1 MKTLEQVSQ
10 KVRVLKAERTSKDDA
25 MNDIY
30 TIRDGRIQDVYPGM
44 FSDDFPASVMQN
56 FIDVAARDVAE
67 SLAPMPSFNC
77 TPANT
82 VSDRARARSDKRTKG
97 AHYYLETSRV
107 PALMF
112 TAADYYATYGFMP
125 VLIDPDFER
134 KCPRIQFENPRGAYY
149 EKDRWGRVTTY
160 VRSFQKTIR
169 ELMALY
175 PDYAP
180 RILGPSHYGQEP
192 NTNAKLDV
200 ILYRDDEQSLLFLP
214 ERQDL
219 VLNQAP
225 NRVGECP
232 VVIAE
237 RPGVTDN
244 PRGQYDDVM
253 WIQVARNRFTM
264 LAMQAAEQAVEAP
277 WALPMDVQD
286 FAMGPLA
293 GMRSNTPEKIR
304 KVGQELPQAA
314 FAEGQ
319 LLDQEMKA
327 AARYPGVRTGNLDSS
342 IITGQGVKALE
353 GGYDSQIRGAQR
365 IFAEA
370 FKDIIR
376 LCFKTD
382 EMLWPDTER
391 SIAGQKDGVPYD
403 ITWRPSRDLAGDYG
417 IDVSYGMA
425 AGLDPN
431 RALVFMLQTLGANLI
446 SRDSVRRQLPFE
458 VNVTME
464 EQRIE
469 VEGLRDALIQAVA
482 GYAQA
487 IPMLAQN
494 GQDPGEILGRLATII
509 EGRQKGRPLEQVVEE
524 AFAPKEQP
532 PAPGGMPGQQDPMAA
547 MMGGGGGGGGLEGL
561 QASGLPQGVAP
572 GQATMGPGGRPD
584 LVTMLAGLN
593 SGGGPTLNTNV
604 KRSMP
609 V

>member
-1 MKTLEQVSQ
+1 VKTVEQISA
-10 KVRVLKAERTSKDDA
+10 KVRVLKAERVSKDSA
-25 MNDIY
+25 MDDVY

-44 FSDDFPASVMQN
+44 FSDDFPESVMQN
-56 FIDVAARDVAE
+56 FTDVAARDVAE
-67 SLAPMPSFNC
+67 SLAPLPSFNC

-82 VSDRARARSDKRTKG
+82 VSDRARARADKRTKG
-97 AHYYLETSRV
+97 AHYYLERSRV
-107 PALMF
+107 QAMMF
-112 TAADYYATYGFMP
+112 TGADYYATYGFMP
-125 VLIDPDFER
+125 VLIDPDFEH

-149 EKDRWGRVTTY
+149 EKDRWGRVTCY
-160 VRSFQKTIR
+160 ARVFQKTIR

-175 PDYAP
+175 PDYAA
-180 RILGPSHYGQEP
+180 RILGPTQYGQEP

-200 ILYRDDEQSLLFLP
+200 TLYRDDDQNLLYIP

-219 VLNQAP
+219 VLNWAP

-244 PRGQYDDVM
+244 PRGQYDDVR

-286 FAMGPLA
+286 VALGPMA
-293 GMRSNTPEKIR
+293 GLRSNTPEKIR

-353 GGYDSQIRGAQR
+353 GGYDSQIRAGQK

-376 LCFKTD
+376 LCFLTD
-382 EMLWPDTER
+382 EKLWPNEER
-391 SIAGQKDGVPYD
+391 SIVGSKDNVAYD
-403 ITWRPSRDLAGDYG
+403 ISWKPSRDIDGEYG

-431 RALVFMLQTLGANLI
+431 RALVFMLQTLGANLV
-446 SRDSVRRQLPFE
+446 SKDSVRRQLPFE
-458 VNVTME
+458 VNVTQE

-487 IPMLAQN
+487 IPILAQS
-494 GQDPGEILGRLATII
+494 GQDPGEILARLGQII
-509 EGRQKGRPLEQVVEE
+509 EGRQKGQALEKVVAE
-524 AFAPKEQP
+524 AFAPKQP
-532 PAPGGMPGQQDPMAA
+532 PQGMPGQEDPLAA
-547 MMGGGGGGGGLEGL
+547 MMGGGGGGGGVEGL
-561 QASGLPQGVAP
+561 QASGLPQGIAP